1 MRSWRR
7 PVAGSGTIS
16 VVTTPRT
23 ASPPAGPVPASV
35 PNPAPTHA
43 CVRCGAPVAIDVGL
57 CELCNPL
64 GLRDSSSSQVHGIA
78 IGGIVLFIVILAVVG
93 RVAISG
99 IGPFDG
105 AATAAQDG
113 TALNVTLTV
122 TNKGTS
128 SGQTTCRIL
137 DPLDRTSN
145 IGAFVLSPRIEAGQ
159 TVTFTHRVTEL
170 GDTVRP
176 LKAECSSP

>member
-1 MRSWRR
+1 M
-7 PVAGSGTIS
+7 
-16 VVTTPRT
+16 TTPRT
-23 ASPPAGPVPASV
+23 A
-35 PNPAPTHA
+35 PAPTHA

-57 CELCNPL
+57 CERCNPL

-122 TNKGTS
+122 TNKGSS